1 MACPDHTEQMGSM
14 TNCASESV
22 TIHESFEFD
31 SSHCYAVADCCAI
44 QIWRGEVLAEHVP
57 SMERRWRTLI
67 KRNGHFAILVVVLPS
82 APPPSSVRR
91 EEIKTL
97 YNALAPN
104 IKAVGTVLEEQGIK
118 GTTGAMVMTTIMLMS
133 KISYPY
139 KNGTS
144 VKPTAMW
151 LCEHLP
157 QLRAD
162 ALIADVE
169 AMRGRYERICLNQFN
184 EPLVAKL
191 RR

>member
-1 MACPDHTEQMGSM
+1 V
-14 TNCASESV
+14 TNCAPGSLK
-22 TIHESFEFD
+22 IESFACD
-31 SSHCYAVADCCAI
+31 SSHCYAVTDCCAI

-57 SMERRWRTLI
+57 TMERRWRTLI
-67 KRNGHFAILVVVLPS
+67 QRNGHFAILVVVLPS
-82 APPPSSVRR
+82 APPPSPVRR

-133 KISYPY
+133 KTSYPY
-139 KNGTS
+139 KNGTN
-144 VKPTAMW
+144 VKPTAKW
-151 LCEHLP
+151 LCEHVPRLD
-157 QLRAD
+157 AD
-162 ALIADVE
+162 ALIANVE
-169 AMRGRYERICLNQFN
+169 AIRARYEKICLSEFD